1 MTTIEIEKLIEEK
14 NFNAI
19 DQIYKDHKDPQGEV
33 KLEDSDGDFAVIKK
47 LSDTK
52 YHYVRTSVKWAYNE
66 KEAGVYS
73 KTIEELENGEIL
85 VEEVLP

>member
-1 MTTIEIEKLIEEK
+1 MTTIEIEKLIEA
-14 NFNAI
+14 NDFDAI

-33 KLEDSDGDFAVIKK
+33 KIEDWDRDFAVIKK

-52 YHYVRTSVKWAYNE
+52 YKYVRTSIKWAYNE

-73 KTIEELENGEIL
+73 KTIEKLDSGETL
-85 VEEVLP
+85 VEDVLP